1 MEQRGNRRQFTGTVV
16 TNKNDKTI
24 AVLVVN
30 KKPHPKYKKLV
41 TISKKFFA
49 HDEKNEAKIGDIV
62 TIVETRPLSR
72 TKRFRLVSIDKRGF
86 QKVELKEDAT
96 NGAKGN

>member
-1 MEQRGNRRQFTGTVV
+1 MERGTRRQFTGTVV

-24 AVLVVN
+24 AVLVVSKN
-30 KKPHPKYKKLV
+30 PHPKYKKLV

-49 HDEKNEAKIGDIV
+49 HDEKNEAKLGDVV

-72 TKRFRLVSIDKRGF
+72 TKRFRLVSIDKKGF
-86 QKVELKEDAT
+86 QKVELKEEET
-96 NGAKGN
+96 NGSKGN

>member
-1 MEQRGNRRQFTGTVV
+1 MERGTRRQFTGTVV

-24 AVLVVN
+24 AVLIVSKN
-30 KKPHPKYKKLV
+30 PHPKYKKLV

-49 HDEKNEAKIGDIV
+49 HDEKNEAQLGDIV

-72 TKRFRLVSIDKRGF
+72 TKRYRLVSIDKRGL
-86 QKVELKEDAT
+86 QKVELKEEVT
-96 NGAKGN
+96 NGSKGN

>member
-1 MEQRGNRRQFTGTVV
+1 MERGTRRTFTGTVV
-16 TNKNDKTI
+16 SNKNDKTI
-24 AVLVVN
+24 AVLIVN

-49 HDEKNEAKIGDIV
+49 HDENNDAKIGDTV

-72 TKRFRLVSIDKRGF
+72 TKRFRLVSIDKKGF
-86 QKVELKEDAT
+86 QKVELKEETTD
-96 NGAKGN
+96 GSKGN

>member
-1 MEQRGNRRQFTGTVV
+1 MERGNRRQFTGTVV

-24 AVLVVN
+24 AVLIVSKN
-30 KKPHPKYKKLV
+30 PHPKYKKLV

-49 HDEKNEAKIGDIV
+49 HDEKNEAQLGDVV

-72 TKRFRLVSIDKRGF
+72 TKRFRLVSIDKRGL
-86 QKVELKEDAT
+86 QKVELKEEVT
-96 NGAKGN
+96 NGSKGN

>member
-1 MEQRGNRRQFTGTVV
+1 MERGNRRQFTGTVV

-24 AVLVVN
+24 AVLIVN

-49 HDEKNEAKIGDIV
+49 HDENNDAKVGDTV

-86 QKVELKEDAT
+86 QKVELKEEAT
-96 NGAKGN
+96 DGSK

>member
-1 MEQRGNRRQFTGTVV
+1 MERGNRRQFTGTVV

-24 AVLVVN
+24 AVLIVSKN
-30 KKPHPKYKKLV
+30 PHPKYKKLV

-49 HDEKNEAKIGDIV
+49 HDEKNEAQLGDIV

-72 TKRFRLVSIDKRGF
+72 TKRFRLVSIDKRGL
-86 QKVELKEDAT
+86 QKVELKEEVT
-96 NGAKGN
+96 NGSKGN

>member
-1 MEQRGNRRQFTGTVV
+1 MERGNRRQFTGTVV

-24 AVLVVN
+24 AVLIVS
-30 KKPHPKYKKLV
+30 KKPHPKYQKLV

-49 HDEKNEAKIGDIV
+49 HDEKNEAKIGDTV

-86 QKVELKEDAT
+86 QKVELKEEET
-96 NGAKGN
+96 NGSKGN

>member
-1 MEQRGNRRQFTGTVV
+1 MERGTRRQFTGTVV

-24 AVLVVN
+24 AVLVVSKN
-30 KKPHPKYKKLV
+30 PHPKYKKLV

-49 HDEKNEAKIGDIV
+49 HDEKNEAKLGDLV

-86 QKVELKEDAT
+86 EKVELKEDVT
-96 NGAKGN
+96 NGSKGN

>member
-1 MEQRGNRRQFTGTVV
+1 MERGTRRQFTGTVV

-24 AVLVVN
+24 AVLVVSKN
-30 KKPHPKYKKLV
+30 PHPKYKKLV

-49 HDEKNEAKIGDIV
+49 HDEKNEAKLGDVV

-86 QKVELKEDAT
+86 EKVELKEDVT
-96 NGAKGN
+96 NGSKGN

>member
-1 MEQRGNRRQFTGTVV
+1 MERGNRRQFTGTVV

-24 AVLVVN
+24 AVLIVSKN
-30 KKPHPKYKKLV
+30 PHPKYKKLV

-49 HDEKNEAKIGDIV
+49 HDEKNEAQLGDIV

-72 TKRFRLVSIDKRGF
+72 TKRFRLLSIDKRGL
-86 QKVELKEDAT
+86 QKVELKEEVT
-96 NGAKGN
+96 NGSKGN

>member
-1 MEQRGNRRQFTGTVV
+1 MERGNRRQFTGTVV

-30 KKPHPKYKKLV
+30 KNPHPKYKKLV

-49 HDEKNEAKIGDIV
+49 HDELNEAKLGDIV
-62 TIVETRPLSR
+62 TIIEARPLSR
-72 TKRFRLVSIDKRGF
+72 TKRFRLLSIDKRGF
-86 QKVELKEDAT
+86 QKVELKEDT
-96 NGAKGN
+96 LNGSK

>member
-1 MEQRGNRRQFTGTVV
+1 MERGTRRTFTGTVV
-16 TNKNDKTI
+16 SNKNDKTI
-24 AVLVVN
+24 AVLIVN
-30 KKPHPKYKKLV
+30 KNPHPKYKKLV

-49 HDEKNEAKIGDIV
+49 HDENNDAKIGDIV

-86 QKVELKEDAT
+86 QKVELKEEVA
-96 NGAKGN
+96 NGSKGN

>member
-1 MEQRGNRRQFTGTVV
+1 MERGTRRQFTGTVV

-24 AVLVVN
+24 AVLIVSKN
-30 KKPHPKYKKLV
+30 PHPKYKKLV

-49 HDEKNEAKIGDIV
+49 HDEKNEAQLGDIV

-72 TKRFRLVSIDKRGF
+72 TKRFRLVSIDKRGL
-86 QKVELKEDAT
+86 QKVELKEEVT
-96 NGAKGN
+96 NGSKGN